1 MEVITE
7 EMNQSENPEYM
18 PKTIKGVVERSYIQH
33 REDEEKNLDG
43 GEFLLADVSVAVSQ
57 DRDNNTILDIV
68 SVNPELVE
76 IVENALCE
84 PYTLRKNII
93 ELPMEEM
100 ERIARIEA
108 VDILSYLQKL
118 EKARID
124 EKERLL
130 NYEEQLANVEIQ

>member
-1 MEVITE
+1 
-7 EMNQSENPEYM
+7 MNQSENSEYM
-18 PKTIKGVVERSYIQH
+18 PKTVKGIVERSYIQH
-33 REDEEKNLDG
+33 REDEETNLDD
-43 GEFLLADVSVAVSQ
+43 GEFLLADVSVAVS
-57 DRDNNTILDIV
+57 RDHDSNVIIDLV
-68 SVNPELVE
+68 SVDPDSME
-76 IVENALCE
+76 IVENALYE

-118 EKARID
+118 EKSRII

-130 NYEEQLANVEIQ
+130 NYEHQLAGAE